1 MPTLRLILEGVEVKT
16 AMLED
21 AAVTIGR
28 ASDNEMVINDP
39 AVSGKH
45 CAVEPD
51 PEGGY
56 RLRDLESTNGTHVN
70 GQLAKEWALQPGDV
84 ITIGAARIVFED
96 KETESAPLADT
107 MNLGDTVRLA
117 GGLPTPGFKPKED
130 RRFFWWI
137 VMGLVGLVTLA
148 AAVKYAFTLAG
159 H

>member
-1 MPTLRLILEGVEVKT
+1 MPTLRLMLEGVEVKT
-16 AMLED
+16 AILED

-28 ASDNEMVINDP
+28 ASDNEMVISDP

-51 PEGGY
+51 PQGGY

-70 GQLAKEWALQPGDV
+70 GQLTKEWALQPGDV

-96 KETESAPLADT
+96 KEADSSPLSET

-117 GGLPTPGFKPKED
+117 GMPTPGFQPKQD
-130 RRFFWWI
+130 QHAFWWVLTAI
-137 VMGLVGLVTLA
+137 ITVVTAAAAIRYIVTLIR
-148 AAVKYAFTLAG
+148 
-159 H
+159 

>member
-1 MPTLRLILEGVEVKT
+1 MPTLRLMLEGVEVKT
-16 AMLED
+16 AILED

-28 ASDNEMVINDP
+28 GSDNEMVISDP

-51 PEGGY
+51 PQGGY

-70 GQLAKEWALQPGDV
+70 GQLTKEWALQPGDV

-96 KETESAPLADT
+96 RDVDNSPLSET

-117 GGLPTPGFKPKED
+117 GTPTPGFQPKED
-130 RRFFWWI
+130 KRPFW
-137 VMGLVGLVTLA
+137 LVVGVIIGAVTLIA
-148 AAVKYAFTLAG
+148 AIKYAITLVRG
-159 H
+159 

>member
-1 MPTLRLILEGVEVKT
+1 MPTLRLMLEGVEVKT

-21 AAVTIGR
+21 GSVTIGR

-45 CAVEPD
+45 CTVEAD

-70 GQLAKEWALQPGDV
+70 GQLAKEWALEPGDV
-84 ITIGAARIVFED
+84 ITIGAARIVFEV
-96 KETESAPLADT
+96 KETESSPLSET
-107 MNLGDTVRLA
+107 MNLGDTVRL
-117 GGLPTPGFKPKED
+117 GGGAPTPGFKPRED
-130 RRFFWWI
+130 RRTFWWLTI
-137 VMGLVGLVTLA
+137 GLLALVTLGA
-148 AAVKYAFTLAG
+148 AIKYALTLIG